1 MEALYKAYR
10 NNDKVAMYLIYVNE
24 AHPTKK
30 AGTDPGA
37 KGHEGIGRHQTIDD
51 KVLAA
56 SRCMDGLK
64 LTLPVLIDHLDGA
77 AERAYR
83 GRPAATAVI
92 GLDGKLVF
100 YSRGPNGAQPQKAD
114 AALLEILATLPD

>member
-10 NNDKVAMYLIYVNE
+10 NNDKVAMYLVYVNE

-30 AGTDPGA
+30 AGVDADA
-37 KGHEGIGRHQTIDD
+37 KGYAGIGRHQTIED

-56 SRCMDGLK
+56 SRCMEGLK
-64 LTLPVLIDHLDGA
+64 LTLPVLVDQLDGA

-92 GLDGKLVF
+92 DFDGKIVF
-100 YSRGPNGAQPQKAD
+100 YSRGPNGAQPPQAD
-114 AALLEILATLPD
+114 AALLEILATRPD